1 MNSNVSVEDQKV
13 SLGCWIIS
21 GIGLAAA
28 GFMVWIFARVAR
40 EQRRK
45 PDYVLMISNIRTA
58 SAILQSED
66 QLPDEDEA
74 STSAKIA
81 RRQSGA

>member
-1 MNSNVSVEDQKV
+1 MNSNINVEDQKV

-21 GIGLAAA
+21 GIGLVAT
-28 GFMVWIFARVAR
+28 GFMVWVFARVAR
-40 EQRRK
+40 EQSRK

-66 QLPDEDEA
+66 PLPDEDEVP
-74 STSAKIA
+74 TSANIA
-81 RRQSGA
+81 RK